1 MSETGKKLTKEDMD
15 AWLNIVD
22 ESRVEVMTMLFQI
35 SKGHVNA
42 EMVTKLQTV
51 IPMCFDAVAI
61 LGPDRWQKILDLH
74 SAKE

>member
-1 MSETGKKLTKEDMD
+1 MSDRKEMTKQDMD

-22 ESRVEVMTMLFQI
+22 ESRVEVMAMLFQI
-35 SKGHVNA
+35 SKGFVDEKMIN
-42 EMVTKLQTV
+42 KLQTV

-74 SAKE
+74 TPKE